1 MHQCQTPQNLQSK
14 QTKRRMSYLL
24 VVVVITEEVVC
35 SIADVEG
42 MAVKRGG
49 EPTMG
54 SGTSP
59 LEFGMASSS
68 PSLSF
73 SDAEPVLEL
82 VSISSIFFARSD
94 DYDFVANGLLRYW
107 EIILSDLVCR
117 IFLWLL
123 QFHGIYLERV
133 NNRVITD
140 DQGRYQIISSKFS
153 WEVK

>member
-1 MHQCQTPQNLQSK
+1 MQGSADKAESSVGTPSIASFLGLIQTSW
-14 QTKRRMSYLL
+14 SLL

-94 DYDFVANGLLRYW
+94 DYDFVANGLLRY
-107 EIILSDLVCR
+107 
-117 IFLWLL
+117 
-123 QFHGIYLERV
+123 
-133 NNRVITD
+133 
-140 DQGRYQIISSKFS
+140 
-153 WEVK
+153 

>member
-14 QTKRRMSYLL
+14 HTRRRMSYLL

-94 DYDFVANGLLRYW
+94 DYDFVANGLLRY
-107 EIILSDLVCR
+107 
-117 IFLWLL
+117 
-123 QFHGIYLERV
+123 
-133 NNRVITD
+133 
-140 DQGRYQIISSKFS
+140 
-153 WEVK
+153 

>member
-1 MHQCQTPQNLQSK
+1 M
-14 QTKRRMSYLL
+14 
-24 VVVVITEEVVC
+24 VVVVITEEVAC

-94 DYDFVANGLLRYW
+94 DYDFVANGLLRY
-107 EIILSDLVCR
+107 
-117 IFLWLL
+117 
-123 QFHGIYLERV
+123 
-133 NNRVITD
+133 
-140 DQGRYQIISSKFS
+140 
-153 WEVK
+153 

>member
-1 MHQCQTPQNLQSK
+1 VQGSADKAESSVGTPSIASFLGLIQTSW
-14 QTKRRMSYLL
+14 SLL
-24 VVVVITEEVVC
+24 VVVTRVVC

-73 SDAEPVLEL
+73 SEAEPVLEL
-82 VSISSIFFARSD
+82 VSISSILQDLMITLISF
-94 DYDFVANGLLRYW
+94 GLLRYY
-107 EIILSDLVCR
+107 LV
-117 IFLWLL
+117 
-123 QFHGIYLERV
+123 
-133 NNRVITD
+133 
-140 DQGRYQIISSKFS
+140 
-153 WEVK
+153 

>member
-1 MHQCQTPQNLQSK
+1 M
-14 QTKRRMSYLL
+14 
-24 VVVVITEEVVC
+24 VVVVITEEVAC

-73 SDAEPVLEL
+73 SEAEPVLEL
-82 VSISSIFFARSD
+82 VSISSIFARFD
-94 DYDFVANGLLRYW
+94 DYFDFFWTTQV
-107 EIILSDLVCR
+107 LSCLTYIR
-117 IFLWLL
+117 IVFSYG
-123 QFHGIYLERV
+123 FFNFMVYVSGIS
-133 NNRVITD
+133 
-140 DQGRYQIISSKFS
+140 Q
-153 WEVK
+153 